1 MKIKPI
7 DGLKR
12 AQLLGS
18 KKHKFHILQL
28 ASTNFPKIWVSPPNF
43 RRQMSGKKRFPHN
56 GPRIL
61 ELPVN
66 LSLLPGALCSVRV
79 K

>member
-7 DGLKR
+7 DCLKR
-12 AQLLGS
+12 AQLFGS
-18 KKHKFHILQL
+18 KKHKFHILQQV
-28 ASTNFPKIWVSPPNF
+28 STNFQKIWESPPNL
-43 RRQMSGKKRFPHN
+43 RRQMSGPKGFPYY

-66 LSLLPGALCSVRV
+66 LSLFSGALCSVRV